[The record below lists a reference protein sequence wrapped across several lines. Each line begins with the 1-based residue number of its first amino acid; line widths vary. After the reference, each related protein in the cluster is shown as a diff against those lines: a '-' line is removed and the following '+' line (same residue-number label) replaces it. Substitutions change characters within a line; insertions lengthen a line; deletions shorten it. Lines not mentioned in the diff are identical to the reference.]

1 MAEKNTA
8 EELALQAHLYAS
20 GELAEPERAA
30 FEERLAADQSAR
42 EALAEAVYMN
52 AALRG
57 EAARPDPSYRDR
69 VRQRLRPS
77 WWQRLLARRNY
88 RGHPLLWSA
97 VGAAAALLIGLSVPR
112 PEPEIQVIVREAPAE
127 MPPAGESD
135 TADAA
140 LQDISYVWAELST
153 PDHTVRAHAEENQRK
168 SRQED
173 RRRTRRNARP
183 PAVRQ

>member
-8 EELALQAHLYAS
+8 EVLALQAHMYAS

-57 EAARPDPSYRDR
+57 EAARPDPGYRAR

-77 WWQRLLARRNY
+77 WWKRLLARQSY

-97 VGAAAALLIGLSVPR
+97 VGAAAALLIALYVPR
-112 PEPEIQVIVREAPAE
+112 PEPEVRVIVREVPAE
-127 MPPAGESD
+127 LPPAGEGN
-135 TADAA
+135 TADAS
-140 LQDISYVWAELST
+140 LHDISYIWAELST

-168 SRQED
+168 TRQED
-173 RRRTRRNARP
+173 RRHTRRNARP